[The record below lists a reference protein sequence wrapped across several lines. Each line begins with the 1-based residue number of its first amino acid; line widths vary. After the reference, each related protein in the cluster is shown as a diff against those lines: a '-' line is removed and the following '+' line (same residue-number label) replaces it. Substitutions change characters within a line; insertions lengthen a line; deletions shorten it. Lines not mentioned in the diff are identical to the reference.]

1 MPMTISMPTTIAMP
15 MTIGFHCS
23 HEQHAPSALLRLARQ
38 AEDAGF
44 TAAMCSDHFH
54 PWSERQGHSG
64 FTWSWLGSA
73 LEATRLSFGTVCAPG
88 ARYHPAIVAQAAAT
102 VAEMYGQR
110 FWLAVGSGEA
120 LNESITGA
128 SWPDKAMRN
137 ARLGECVAIMRA
149 LWAGETVT
157 HEGHVTVSHAKLY
170 SRPAQPPRLLG
181 AALSVETA
189 RWVGSWADGLIT
201 VAGAP
206 GSARSRIEAFREGGG
221 EGKPVFL
228 QVALAYG
235 ASDDHALRAA
245 CDQWRQCG
253 LSREL
258 LADLA
263 TVEAFDEAAAR
274 VSADEVSAAVRVS
287 ADINRQ
293 IDWLHEDLRLGVS
306 GLYLHNVVR
315 EHDRFLAACAE
326 RVLPALGVMSA

>member
-1 MPMTISMPTTIAMP
+1 MPITL
-15 MTIGFHCS
+15 GFHCS
-23 HEQHAPSALLRLARQ
+23 HEQHAPSALLTLARRAQ
-38 AEDAGF
+38 DAGF
-44 TAAMCSDHFH
+44 EAAMCSDHFH

-88 ARYHPAIVAQAAAT
+88 ARYHPAIIAQAAAT
-102 VAEMYGQR
+102 LAEMYGQR

-128 SWPDKAMRN
+128 CWPDKTARN
-137 ARLGECVAIMRA
+137 TRLRECVTIMRA

-157 HEGHVTVSHAKLY
+157 HEGHVTVSHARLY
-170 SRPAQPPRLLG
+170 SRPAHPPLLLG

-189 RWVGSWADGLIT
+189 RWAGSWADGLIT
-201 VAGAP
+201 VAGPP
-206 GSARSRIEAFREGGG
+206 GAARERIDAFREGGG
-221 EGKPVFL
+221 AGKPVFL

-235 ASDDHALRAA
+235 MNDDDSLHAAY
-245 CDQWRQCG
+245 DQWRQCG

-274 VSADEVSAAVRVS
+274 LSLDEVGASVRVS

-293 IDWLHEDLRLGVS
+293 IEWLHQDVSLGVS

-315 EHDRFLAACAE
+315 DQKRFLEMCGE
-326 RVLPALGVMSA
+326 HLIPALTAR